1 MLLQTAFDGQIYTT
15 SIMCDD
21 HYPDAPPTIRFITRV
36 NLTCV
41 NPNNGLVCH
50 ACMHL
55 LHTLN

>member
-41 NPNNGLVCH
+41 NPNNGLV
-50 ACMHL
+50 
-55 LHTLN
+55 